1 MDYAKGIREFASELI
16 DETLK
21 TIASI
26 GLETSRT
33 DLRLCLKP
41 RSGFRA
47 LVAKGRYNPEIRAFL
62 GWHDCQA
69 PDRSLS
75 LTTEDLYIFDLGV
88 GEDWRRLKIGT
99 RLIDCVKS
107 ELAAAPRHKKRIAI
121 DLDPTNKIGECF
133 LTANEF
139 RLAKGEIIVKNSER
153 GKTVKKQRWIFEISG
168 LPSDHPSSLTVESRF
183 DDLLPTPLMESE
195 EFASV

>member
-1 MDYAKGIREFASELI
+1 MGYAKGIREFASELI

-21 TIASI
+21 TIAVI

-62 GWHDCQA
+62 GWYDCQA

-75 LTTEDLYIFDLGV
+75 LTSEDIYIFDLGV
-88 GEDWRRLKIGT
+88 GENWRRLKIGT
-99 RLIDCVKS
+99 RLIDCVKN
-107 ELAAAPRHKKRIAI
+107 ELAAAPSHKKRIAM
-121 DLDPTNKIGECF
+121 DLDPTNKIGGCF
-133 LTANEF
+133 LTANKF
-139 RLAKGEIIVKNSER
+139 RLAKGEIIVKNSGR
-153 GKTVKKQRWIFEISG
+153 GKSVKKQRWIFEMKG
-168 LPSDHPSSLTVESRF
+168 LPSDYLSPLAVESHF
-183 DDLLPTPLMESE
+183 DDCLPTPLMESE
-195 EFASV
+195 EFALV